1 MKNEFN
7 VKFPVEDFEVWVKE
21 QGIEAGMVLDH
32 QDLFVNDVSYD
43 PKLGYVLVEGVLEVK
58 LSS

>member
-1 MKNEFN
+1 MKNEFS

>member
-1 MKNEFN
+1 MTNDFTA
-7 VKFPVEDFEVWVKE
+7 KFPVEDFEAWVKE
-21 QGIEAGMVLDH
+21 QGIKDGMVLDH

-43 PKLGYVLVEGVLEVK
+43 SKLGYVVVEGVLEVK

>member
-1 MKNEFN
+1 MTNEFS

-21 QGIEAGMVLDH
+21 QGVKDGAVLDH

-43 PKLGYVLVEGVLEVK
+43 SKLGYVIVEGVLEVK